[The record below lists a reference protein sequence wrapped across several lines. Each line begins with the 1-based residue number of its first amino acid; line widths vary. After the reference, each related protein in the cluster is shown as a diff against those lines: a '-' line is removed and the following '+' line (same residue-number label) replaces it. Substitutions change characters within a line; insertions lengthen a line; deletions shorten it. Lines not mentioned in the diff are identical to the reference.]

1 MGWVIITVVAFLTGV
16 VASLGLGGGF
26 ILLIYLTAIANVD
39 QLTAQGI
46 NLVFFLP
53 IAVMSIILHS
63 KNKLVEWKVVPMC
76 AIFGAVGAVAGT
88 LLAGIWGSE
97 ILSKLFA
104 GLLIIV
110 GIRELFH
117 KPKDKDENK
126 TENKNDKGLSK

>member
-26 ILLIYLTAIANVD
+26 ILLIYLTAITNID

-88 LLAGIWGSE
+88 FLAGIWGSE
-97 ILSKLFA
+97 VLSKLFA

-117 KPKDKDENK
+117 KPKDKAQ
-126 TENKNDKGLSK
+126 NKNDKGLSK